1 MIARAPALAVIAGE
15 GQRADRAVPAGFER
29 NCTMGDTIT
38 LLTRPWAFLILREA
52 FFGAR
57 RYSQFVR
64 RLAIPRATLA
74 ATLAALVD
82 EGLLV
87 AESRGEDTTWK
98 NYRLTGKSRDLFPV
112 FLGFMWFGDK
122 WLGDGLPPLALFH
135 KACGS
140 WFSPRIVWAETGEAV
155 DPRPVA
161 VKLAADYWRRQPA
174 SEPRRRRVRTAGER
188 AGGRPCSVERL
199 LSIVGDRWTFLILRE
214 FFHGNTQFQ
223 DFLDNLPISSSI
235 LSGRL
240 GYLVSVGFIERGDES
255 ARSGYALTRKGLDI
269 YGPMILMK
277 HWGDA
282 WLRDGK
288 RPAMQFVDARSR
300 DERTAVLVCSSC
312 GEAPDPRDVAYRAG
326 YDLEDI

>member
-57 RYSQFVR
+57 RFSQFVH

-98 NYRLTGKSRDLFPV
+98 NYRLSDKSRDLFPV

-122 WLGDGLPPLALFH
+122 WLGDTLPPLALFH

-155 DPRPVA
+155 DPRVPVTLWSA
-161 VKLAADYWRRQPA
+161 LEAMEVG
-174 SEPRRRRVRTAGER
+174 RVLPGYFGER
-188 AGGRPCSVERL
+188 YIAAYAHAKRAEF
-199 LSIVGDRWTFLILRE
+199 DAFMADILPRE
-214 FFHGNTQFQ
+214 YEW
-223 DFLDNLPISSSI
+223 
-235 LSGRL
+235 
-240 GYLVSVGFIERGDES
+240 YL
-255 ARSGYALTRKGLDI
+255 
-269 YGPMILMK
+269 
-277 HWGDA
+277 
-282 WLRDGK
+282 
-288 RPAMQFVDARSR
+288 
-300 DERTAVLVCSSC
+300 
-312 GEAPDPRDVAYRAG
+312 
-326 YDLEDI
+326 